1 MCEVAVKD
9 EKEYTPRKRKVKL
22 PLVCDEWLN
31 EFPKLITMVKWSRP
45 VLVTKYKGLGRK
57 PCPEGGYVEYKVNPG
72 FPMRPKIPGLLG
84 PPVTLEDTDMTMEET
99 AEILNIIFKPK
110 DWQEGDRK
118 WHQEVSP
125 VPANRN
131 DVLHLTEELNVRL
144 VRSDARPRGIC
155 SIRQYLFS
163 QCFDEIIRQ
172 VTVNCAERG
181 ILLCNIRDE
190 LSLTLKTYA
199 ELVDYAISF
208 GLRKV
213 EESKQEEDE
222 LRQEYARLQ
231 AKKKALEE
239 ENQEGKMKMA
249 KMSRCYRDQR
259 KSTEATRNLRLA
271 YLQRSNDQFFYMLD
285 NIGMDKKLFFHLM

>member
-9 EKEYTPRKRKVKL
+9 DKKYTPRKKKEKP
-22 PLVCDEWLN
+22 PLVCEDWLN

-45 VLVTKYKGLGRK
+45 ALLTKFRGLGRK
-57 PCPEGGYVEYKVNPG
+57 PSPEGGYVEYKVDPG

-84 PPVTLEDTDMTMEET
+84 PPVTLEDTDTTIEET

-110 DWQEGDRK
+110 KWQEGERK

-125 VPANRN
+125 LPAKRA
-131 DVLHLTEELNVRL
+131 DVIHLTEELNVRL
-144 VRSDARPRGIC
+144 LRSDARPRGIC

-190 LSLTLKTYA
+190 LMLTLKTYQQ
-199 ELVDYAISF
+199 LVDYAIGF
-208 GLRKV
+208 GLQKV
-213 EESKQEEDE
+213 EEAKQEEEE
-222 LRQEYARLQ
+222 LRREYEALLAR
-231 AKKKALEE
+231 KKALEAQ
-239 ENQEGKMKMA
+239 NQEGKLKMA
-249 KMSRCYRDQR
+249 RMSRRYRDQR

-271 YLQRSNDQFFYMLD
+271 YVQRSNDQFFYMLD